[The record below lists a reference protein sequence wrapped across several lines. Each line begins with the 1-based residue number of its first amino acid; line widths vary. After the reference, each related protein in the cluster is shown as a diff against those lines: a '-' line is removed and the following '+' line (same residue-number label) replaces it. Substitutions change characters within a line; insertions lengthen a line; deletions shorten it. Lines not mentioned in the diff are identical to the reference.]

1 MFLTPQDK
9 RNIESLEE
17 KLNEMRANIK
27 MKREVA
33 TAVSSQGF
41 YKTGKIFDIS

>member
-1 MFLTPQDK
+1 MFCFNFQDK
-9 RNIESLEE
+9 RNIETLEE

-33 TAVSSQGF
+33 VAVSSQGF
-41 YKTGKIFDIS
+41 YQTGM